1 MEQVG
6 LWVWGG
12 EGDNEGSFRIFMDII
27 DNRNQDKMEKKVR
40 IVLNGFDP
48 GGEEGEE
55 LAAAWIGG
63 LKGCKRL
70 STKYDQP

>member
-6 LWVWGG
+6 FWVWG
-12 EGDNEGSFRIFMDII
+12 EGDNEGSFRIFVDII

-40 IVLNGFDP
+40 IVLNGLDP

-55 LAAAWIGG
+55 LAAAWTGG

-70 STKYDQP
+70 STNHDQP